1 VSKRNVELIRST
13 FPAEADLAEVMR
25 SDDPA
30 ALVSDPSAF
39 APDMDVAFVAALAGA
54 PGFEGHGIAALIEGW
69 QDWLIPWESYVLTA
83 EDFLDAGDKVVMLA
97 RVRGR
102 TSRDGVEVEH
112 SPAAVW
118 SVTGDKVTAVTFFL
132 QRDEALEFAG
142 LKQP

>member
-1 VSKRNVELIRST
+1 MSERNVDLVRRI

-25 SDDPA
+25 SDNPGA
-30 ALVSDPSAF
+30 FVSDPRVL
-39 APDMDVAFVAALAGA
+39 APDMEVAFVAALAGA
-54 PGFEGHGIAALIEGW
+54 PGFEGHGIEGMIAGW
-69 QDWLIPWESYVLTA
+69 QDWLIPWDSYVLTA

-118 SVTGDKVTAVTFFL
+118 SVTGAKVTAVTFFL
-132 QRDEALEFAG
+132 QRDEAFEFAG
-142 LKQP
+142 IEG